1 VENKLVSHRES
12 LQHLSTLGWYVLA
25 SPKSAGEKTR
35 KRPVSEGKIRA
46 QNRNQGSGWDLN
58 SRAFRCCDHKMT

>member
-46 QNRNQGSGWDLN
+46 QNRNQGIRLGPELKGLSLL
-58 SRAFRCCDHKMT
+58 